1 MDFSFAL
8 RHVKKGKKIK
18 REGWNGKD
26 QFVTLGINFSYLDK
40 SSDCI
45 VNPEHKDIG
54 SSALVFH
61 GTSGEQ
67 VGWVASQS
75 DMLANDW
82 VLVD

>member
-26 QFVTLGINFSYLDK
+26 QYITLGVNFSYLDK
-40 SSDCI
+40 SSDTL
-45 VNPEHKDIG
+45 VNPVHKNIG
-54 SSALVFH
+54 SSALVLH
-61 GTSGEQ
+61 DASGEQ
-67 VGWVASQS
+67 VGWVATQS
-75 DMLANDW
+75 DLLGDDW